1 MPLADDIRAGGARA
15 RAELVAAHDYYS
27 YSESLWDR
35 VRQEAATDPTVAR
48 HNPITGTTT
57 AGPDLAALADWYTK
71 RHLPEM
77 TLQHFLSVFEVFVA
91 DLLRLWLTAFPKSIA
106 SKVLTVGE
114 LLEAGDVPT
123 LLSQKI
129 DHELAEV
136 TYKSP
141 RKVFEYVEKRTGVPV
156 PAAADLDR
164 LAEAKA
170 TRDVLVHTS
179 GVVDAGYL
187 TKAGALARAVVGER
201 IEIPKPYHR
210 GVWELV
216 LRLTDDLATAAAAK
230 VP

>member
-1 MPLADDIRAGGARA
+1 MPLADDIRAAGARA
-15 RAELVAAHDYYS
+15 RAELVAAHDYFA
-27 YSESLWDR
+27 YSETVWHEVGIAALGDPSLTHTNAD
-35 VRQEAATDPTVAR
+35 
-48 HNPITGTTT
+48 TGSTA
-57 AGPDLAALADWYTK
+57 AGPALAALADVYVK

-77 TLQHFLSVFEVFVA
+77 ALQHFRSIFEVFVG
-91 DLLRLWLTAFPKSIA
+91 DLIRLWLTAFPRNIA
-106 SKVLTVGE
+106 GKVLTVGE
-114 LLEAGDVPT
+114 VLDAGDVTTP
-123 LLSQKI
+123 LAQKI

-141 RKVFEYVEKRTGVPV
+141 RKVFEYVEKRLGVPP

-187 TKAGALARAVVGER
+187 AKAGGLARAVVGER

-210 GVWELV
+210 GVWELL
-216 LRLTDDLATAAAAK
+216 LRLTDDLAAAAASK
-230 VP
+230 AP

>member
-1 MPLADDIRAGGARA
+1 MPLADDIRAAGARA
-15 RAELVAAHDYYS
+15 RAELVAAHDYFA
-27 YSESLWDR
+27 YSEAIWIG
-35 VRQEAATDPTVAR
+35 VRDAALADPTVAQQNR
-48 HNPITGTTT
+48 VTGSAA
-57 AGPDLAALADWYTK
+57 AGPVLAALAEQYLS

-77 TLQHFLSVFEVFVA
+77 TLQHFLSIFEVFVA
-91 DLLRLWLTAFPKSIA
+91 DLLRLWLTAFPKSLA

-141 RKVFEYVEKRTGVPV
+141 RKVFEYVERRTGVPV

-179 GVVDAGYL
+179 GVADEGYVA
-187 TKAGALARAVVGER
+187 KAGALARAAAGER

-216 LRLTDDLATAAAAK
+216 LRLTDDLAAAAAAK
-230 VP
+230 A

>member
-1 MPLADDIRAGGARA
+1 MPLADDIRAVGSRA
-15 RAELVAAHDYYS
+15 RAELIAAHDYYA
-27 YSESLWDR
+27 YSEIVWYEVSGAAVAGTHTGLTNLVTGSVAPGR
-35 VRQEAATDPTVAR
+35 VLDTLAVEY
-48 HNPITGTTT
+48 IT
-57 AGPDLAALADWYTK
+57 

-77 TLQHFLSVFEVFVA
+77 TLQRFLSIFEVFVA
-91 DLLRLWLTAFPKSIA
+91 DLLRLWLAAFPKTIA
-106 SKVLTVGE
+106 AKTLTVGE
-114 LLEAGDVPT
+114 LLDAGDVPT
-123 LLSQKI
+123 LLGQKI

-187 TKAGALARAVVGER
+187 TKAGPLARAVVGER
-201 IEIPKPYHR
+201 VEIPKPYHR
-210 GVWELV
+210 GVWELL
-216 LRLTDDLATAAAAK
+216 LRLTDDLTAAAAAK